1 VPNPRRPEFGTA
13 QPCPTIPPV
22 THRPARSL
30 LTVLGV
36 TFGLA
41 VTIGNVIGAG
51 ILRTPGDIA
60 ANLPTF
66 WPFLSV
72 WIIGAL
78 YAMLGAN
85 ALAEL
90 AAATPRSGGQ
100 YVFVRRALGDYPAFI
115 VGWSDWI
122 STCGTTAVVSITLG
136 EYAVVLLPHLPPAK
150 VIALIVVAVLTVVQ
164 WMGVRSGAMTQDITS
179 VLKAVALLALIV
191 ACFWLGGRNPAAP
204 GLVMERES
212 SLLVAFVLALQAVI
226 YTYDGWTAPIYFAG
240 EVKNPGRD
248 IPRSMFGGLALVT
261 AIYLLINV
269 AFVRVVPLATI
280 AGEKLAAATVARFL
294 FGPNGDLVVRSIVVI
309 ALLSAANSNVMIAP
323 RVIYAMAK
331 DRLFWRGATEVNEG
345 GTPDISLLISSA
357 IAAAF
362 IVTGQ
367 FETVL
372 AKIAYFF
379 VANYTL
385 SFISL
390 FVMRMR
396 EPNAERP
403 YRAFG
408 HPVTTAIA
416 LLASIVF
423 LIGAVMGDPGN
434 SLWAVGLL
442 LISYPA
448 YLLVRPKTA

>member
-1 VPNPRRPEFGTA
+1 MTN
-13 QPCPTIPPV
+13 
-22 THRPARSL
+22 RPARSL

-51 ILRTPGDIA
+51 IMRTPGDIA
-60 ANLPTF
+60 AKLPTF
-66 WPFLSV
+66 WPFISV

-90 AAATPRSGGQ
+90 SAMTPRSGGQ
-100 YVFVRRALGDYPAFI
+100 YVFVRRALGDYAGFI

-122 STCGTTAVVSITLG
+122 STCGTTAVVSMTLG
-136 EYAVVLLPHLPPAK
+136 EYAVKLMPSLPPVK
-150 VIALIVVAVLTVVQ
+150 GIALIVVAILTVVQ
-164 WMGVRSGAMTQDITS
+164 WMGVRSGEVAQDITS
-179 VLKAVALLALIV
+179 AMKALALIALIV
-191 ACFWLGGRNPAAP
+191 ACFWAGGRNPS
-204 GLVMERES
+204 GGGMEVERE
-212 SLLVAFVLALQAVI
+212 LPLMAAFVLALQAVI

-280 AGEKLAAATVARFL
+280 AGEQLAAATVARFL
-294 FGPNGDLVVRSIVVI
+294 FGPSGYFIVLAIMIVG
-309 ALLSAANSNVMIAP
+309 LLSAANSNVMMAP
-323 RVIYAMAK
+323 RVVWAMGN
-331 DRLFWRGATEVNEG
+331 DGLFWKGAQEVNAG

-357 IAAAF
+357 IAVAF
-362 IVTGQ
+362 IVTGT

-372 AKIAYFF
+372 ARIAYFF

-385 SFISL
+385 SFASL
-390 FVMRMR
+390 FVLRAR
-396 EPNAERP
+396 EPQAERP
-403 YRAFG
+403 FRAKG

-416 LLASIVF
+416 LLASLVF
-423 LIGAVMGDPGN
+423 LVGAVISDPGN
-434 SLWAVGLL
+434 SWWALGLL
-442 LISYPA
+442 AVSYPVYRLIRRDKA
-448 YLLVRPKTA
+448 